1 MHCVHVDDVR
11 MTSVVSKH
19 AVKLDT
25 IISELLT
32 NRECQCTVGFGD
44 ILAIWNN
51 FRKVTDENR
60 IGHYVVFHLPL
71 WQTVFASVP
80 LYMWPS
86 TEQRILD
93 KDYFT
98 TTAAV
103 NFTRFHRPHIIN
115 NNNVNYVNVEIS
127 WVF

>member
-1 MHCVHVDDVR
+1 

-93 KDYFT
+93 
-98 TTAAV
+98 
-103 NFTRFHRPHIIN
+103 
-115 NNNVNYVNVEIS
+115 
-127 WVF
+127 

>member
-44 ILAIWNN
+44 ILAI
-51 FRKVTDENR
+51 
-60 IGHYVVFHLPL
+60 
-71 WQTVFASVP
+71 
-80 LYMWPS
+80 
-86 TEQRILD
+86 
-93 KDYFT
+93 
-98 TTAAV
+98 
-103 NFTRFHRPHIIN
+103 
-115 NNNVNYVNVEIS
+115 
-127 WVF
+127 